1 MPPVNAANFGPC
13 ISTISDGEAA
23 HPQITSYDYNDI
35 ADVVTVPTRKR
46 VLIDVRRESEL
57 VASGTIPGSLHIPL
71 HLVQEALAR
80 TEAGNSGPGL
90 RFPDKDVELVFFCRS
105 GLRSAQA
112 AELAM
117 LAGWNKVGNYV
128 GSWLDWEKRG
138 GKIERIEVDSAA
150 AAEP

>member
-1 MPPVNAANFGPC
+1 MPPVNAANVGPC
-13 ISTISDGEAA
+13 MSTLPDRAAA
-23 HPQITSYDYNDI
+23 HTQITSYNYSDI
-35 ADVVTVPTRKR
+35 ADEVAVPTRKR

-57 VASGTIPGSLHIPL
+57 TASGTIPGSLHIPL

-90 RFPDKDVELVFFCRS
+90 RFPQKDVELVFFCRS

-138 GKIERIEVDSAA
+138 GKIERIEADAD
-150 AAEP
+150 AEPRG